1 MHGGLGGS
9 SVRSS
14 DRGYY
19 SRPPPPRNSKKM
31 SGGVDPSEVSAVGSA
46 SVEGSEGAEP
56 GGGAC
61 CMRGARKSPHGGAQ
75 VWDPT
80 QDDLCWSD
88 ITLFSLQYSQA
99 SGGSQSVGGRRGDSG
114 AGAAVLMVGLVIFS
128 LAYYFSKPSLYDI
141 TVVRWGREQYV
152 FLCICI

>member
-31 SGGVDPSEVSAVGSA
+31 SGGVDPSEVSVVGSA
-46 SVEGSEGAEP
+46 SVEGSEAEP

-61 CMRGARKSPHGGAQ
+61 CLRGARKSPHGGAQ
-75 VWDPT
+75 VRDPT
-80 QDDLCWSD
+80 QDDLYWSD

-128 LAYYFSKPSLYDI
+128 LAYYFSKPSLYDV
-141 TVVRWGREQYV
+141 TVVRWGKEQIV
-152 FLCICI
+152 FQCICI